1 MEPFD
6 DPFPVLGFG
15 NASQEVGKIILASGV
30 LDMGIELGPFSHE
43 VISSSE
49 EIPGCAHPGGVDISL
64 RNHAAPEQGG
74 DLMGVDL
81 IVFCFSSVD
90 GFHVKGMPKNKGNVL
105 FYTEISYPVPGEHA
119 LYSNH
124 DVLSEG
130 SDDAEKGL
138 LIRFDILVNP
148 YFACGVED
156 ADKHFFGM
164 KVDSAIVF
172 VLFGVKSH
180 WASSFGL
187 KCFLVQE
194 AFYHAS
200 GGGLK

>member
-1 MEPFD
+1 
-6 DPFPVLGFG
+6 
-15 NASQEVGKIILASGV
+15 
-30 LDMGIELGPFSHE
+30 
-43 VISSSE
+43 
-49 EIPGCAHPGGVDISL
+49 
-64 RNHAAPEQGG
+64 
-74 DLMGVDL
+74 
-81 IVFCFSSVD
+81 
-90 GFHVKGMPKNKGNVL
+90 MPKNKRNVL
-105 FYTEISYPVPGEHA
+105 LHTEISYPVPGEHA